1 MKLEPA
7 YATSIGLSDYR
18 RGMHIRRRKA
28 QYVTLILLF
37 LLLVLAATA
46 VMLGNTFYGLDVV
59 MRVIMGEEVKGATFA
74 IMTLRLPRMLAG
86 LLAGIAFGMAGST
99 FQTMLRN
106 PLASPDI
113 IGITSGASVAAVFAI
128 LVLRW
133 SGAYVS
139 LLAILSGLMVALLI
153 YVLSRGG
160 SFSGGRLILIGI
172 GLQAMLSAIIQYLLL
187 QASQYDV
194 PGAMRWLSGS
204 LNGKQMD
211 ELGGLV
217 IVVGIAGLFLVG
229 GARALQILELGDPTA
244 IALGMRTDLVR
255 LMLVVAAVLLIAFA
269 TAVTGPIAFIGFL
282 SGPIARRM
290 TCNDGASVLCA
301 GLVGGILVLGGDL
314 IGQYALPV
322 TLPVGVITGVVGAPY
337 LLLLLIR
344 LNRRGGAA

>member
-1 MKLEPA
+1 MKSEPV
-7 YATSIGLSDYR
+7 YDSSLGLSDYR
-18 RGMHIRRRKA
+18 RGMQLRHRKA
-28 QYVTLILLF
+28 QVVTLLLLF

-46 VMLGNTFYGLDVV
+46 VMLGNTFYGLDIV

-86 LLAGIAFGMAGST
+86 LLAGIAFGMAGTT

-113 IGITSGASVAAVFAI
+113 IGISSGASVAAVFAI

-139 LLAILSGLMVALLI
+139 LLAILSGLLVALLI

-194 PGAMRWLSGS
+194 PSAMRWLSGS

-229 GARALQILELGDPTA
+229 GARALQILELGDSTA

-290 TCNDGASVLCA
+290 TGNDGSPTLCA
-301 GLVGGILVLGGDL
+301 GLIGGILVLGGDL

-337 LLLLLIR
+337 LLFLLIR